1 MASMPDD
8 SRMAE
13 RDARIARLA
22 WGGSSAGRASRS
34 QCEGRGFDPLPL
46 HQFPPV
52 FPPFFPCGAVAL
64 ESRCPPIV
72 PLAEPP
78 QPHETAQGARSAAP
92 SRSCA
97 SHRAASAPLQMDAD
111 HLVAKFER
119 SGIPLLTTGT

>member
-46 HQFPPV
+46 HQLPPV
-52 FPPFFPCGAVAL
+52 FPPFLPCGAVPL
-64 ESRCPPIV
+64 EPRRAPIV

-78 QPHETAQGARSAAP
+78 QPHEK
-92 SRSCA
+92 
-97 SHRAASAPLQMDAD
+97 RAASSRCLGGLGGSVTTLNSRMTY
-111 HLVAKFER
+111 ER
-119 SGIPLLTTGT
+119 EPRAWLS

>member
-46 HQFPPV
+46 HQFFIVRRCLLMSAGVGRVLPDPGSTARQARI
-52 FPPFFPCGAVAL
+52 GARHLPLMSKVPEVASNPLWGHIWAQLAL
-64 ESRCPPIV
+64 EQTCR
-72 PLAEPP
+72 
-78 QPHETAQGARSAAP
+78 ETP
-92 SRSCA
+92 
-97 SHRAASAPLQMDAD
+97 
-111 HLVAKFER
+111 
-119 SGIPLLTTGT
+119 